1 MSLKLK
7 LKPDEKLVIGR
18 AVIRNGSKPAEL
30 LIENDIPILREKD
43 ILSEKDADSPARRI
57 YFTIQLMYIDSEN
70 LVPYHN
76 RYWELVRDIILA
88 APSTKAQLEQISEQ
102 ILNAHYYQALRLAK
116 KLIDYEEELLAH
128 VTESL

>member
-70 LVPYHN
+70 LVSYHN

>member
-43 ILSEKDADSPARRI
+43 ILSEKDANSPARRV
-57 YFTIQLMYIDSEN
+57 YFTIQLMYIDPEN
-70 LVPYHN
+70 LVSYHN
-76 RYWELVRDIILA
+76 RYWELVRDIIYA
-88 APSTKAQLEQISEQ
+88 APSTKEHLEQISEQ

-128 VTESL
+128 VTKSL